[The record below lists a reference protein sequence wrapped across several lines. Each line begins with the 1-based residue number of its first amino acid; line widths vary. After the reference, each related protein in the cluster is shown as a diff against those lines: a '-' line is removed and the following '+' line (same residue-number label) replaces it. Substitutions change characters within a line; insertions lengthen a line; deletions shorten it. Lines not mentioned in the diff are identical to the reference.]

1 MKEQHYDEQLASL
14 PGALRHSFRNRTM
27 LVGTISF
34 FLTAAFLFSTWN
46 TIASVIPH
54 TVHPKYIVHPSSVPS
69 PLHIQ
74 WRPPL
79 PRLNMNLIRDEQF
92 ASQIDRLLT
101 TEVKQQHF
109 SGSVLIARDNR
120 VILSKGYSMASWG
133 RKQANTLHTRFYL
146 GSTTKQFT
154 AMAILIL
161 QQQGKLNVHN
171 SICMYLSSCPQAWQ
185 PVTIHDILTH
195 TSGIPGV
202 SDDSLSSVSPEAW
215 AGSLSAFPMAFE
227 PGSQFSYCNVC
238 YQLLGYVIERVSGKP
253 YSDFLQ
259 QAIFDPL
266 QMKNTGFN
274 PHYTSTPDHADGYD
288 AWQDANSLA
297 AWNLSPQWTFLFGAG
312 LLYST
317 VEDMY
322 RWDQALIHST
332 FVAQKTLS
340 AAFTPYVASQY
351 ARSKHGQALI
361 HSTFVAQKTLSA
373 AFTPYATSQYAGSKY
388 GYGWFLAQ
396 SPVPGHRLV
405 WHDGKIPG
413 FRTYNGFYPQDGI
426 TLIVLS
432 NLATLDEIALAGELQ
447 MVLFAHPKMH

>member
-1 MKEQHYDEQLASL
+1 MKLIVQAIHDEQL
-14 PGALRHSFRNRTM
+14 
-27 LVGTISF
+27 
-34 FLTAAFLFSTWN
+34 
-46 TIASVIPH
+46 
-54 TVHPKYIVHPSSVPS
+54 
-69 PLHIQ
+69 
-74 WRPPL
+74 
-79 PRLNMNLIRDEQF
+79 

-101 TEVKQQHF
+101 TQMKQRHF
-109 SGSVLIARDNR
+109 SGSVLIARDNH
-120 VILSKGYSMASWG
+120 VILSKGYSMASWS
-133 RKQANTLHTRFYL
+133 RRQANRPDTRFYL

-161 QQQGKLNVHN
+161 QQQGKLHVRN
-171 SICMYLSSCPQAWQ
+171 SICMYISPCPRAWRSI
-185 PVTIHDILTH
+185 TIHEILTH

-202 SDDSLSSVSPEAW
+202 TDASLSSASPKAW
-215 AGSLSAFPMAFE
+215 ASSLSAFPMTFKS
-227 PGSQFSYCNVC
+227 GSQFSYCNVC

-274 PHYTSTPDHADGYD
+274 PHYISTPDHADGYD
-288 AWQDANSLA
+288 TWQDADDLA

-322 RWDQALIHST
+322 RWDQALMHST
-332 FVAQKTLS
+332 FVS
-340 AAFTPYVASQY
+340 
-351 ARSKHGQALI
+351 
-361 HSTFVAQKTLSA
+361 QKTLSA

-396 SPVPGHRLV
+396 SPIHGHRLI

-432 NLATLDEIALAGELQ
+432 NLAALDEIALAGEIQ
-447 MVLFAHPKMH
+447 KVLFAHPKTH